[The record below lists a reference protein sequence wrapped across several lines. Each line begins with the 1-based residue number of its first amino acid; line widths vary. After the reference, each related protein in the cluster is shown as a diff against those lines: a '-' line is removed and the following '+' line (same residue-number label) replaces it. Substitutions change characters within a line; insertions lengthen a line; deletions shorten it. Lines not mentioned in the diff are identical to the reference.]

1 MVLYQVCPN
10 LTYMVDK
17 ALNTNCFCIV
27 RQIHDMEAD
36 LEQQKFELQKLHTR
50 NIQEILDDTN
60 ARLQRMDA
68 EYNQQVASTV
78 STAFAALDGLNSFKA
93 QKKLPMGIACS
104 LHFHPLE
111 H

>member
-93 QKKLPMGIACS
+93 QKKITHGNCMLPAFS
-104 LHFHPLE
+104 PT
-111 H
+111 

>member
-1 MVLYQVCPN
+1 MS
-10 LTYMVDK
+10 
-17 ALNTNCFCIV
+17 
-27 RQIHDMEAD
+27 QIHDMEAD

-78 STAFAALDGLNSFKA
+78 RTAFTVFKTLLLFLTNM
-93 QKKLPMGIACS
+93 KNVSM
-104 LHFHPLE
+104 
-111 H
+111 